1 MKIEIK
7 TKPGGMDDMN
17 EPRMDQDEDMSG
29 YALDESGLFGE
40 TASPE
45 PSTAEAPVE
54 KPALADVVP
63 EANSG
68 IEDRIKA
75 VENQLA
81 AAKERAAEPAPA
93 PPVMPGEPPAP
104 AGMSEWEQFKADYP
118 DIAAP
123 VEKMLKMREQTRD
136 QQMAAMH
143 ARIFEEAMDAARPTW
158 RDLRD
163 DPGFGAWLEANPEQ
177 QTAAQ
182 TPGVRAALKVIDAY
196 EASRKAND
204 VTAQRQERL
213 AGAVA
218 TPAKSSRAPALSDTL
233 DGWAAD

>member
-29 YALDESGLFGE
+29 YALDEGGLFGE

-45 PSTAEAPVE
+45 PSTAEAPIE

-81 AAKERAAEPAPA
+81 AAKERAVEPAPA
-93 PPVMPGEPPAP
+93 MPGDSPSMPPEI
-104 AGMSEWEQFKADYP
+104 SEWEQFKADYP
-118 DIAAP
+118 DIASP
-123 VEKMLKMREQTRD
+123 VEKMLTMREQTRD
-136 QQMAAMH
+136 QQMAAVH
-143 ARIFEEAMDAARPTW
+143 TRIFEEAMDAARPTW

-177 QTAAQ
+177 QAAAQ
-182 TPGVRAALKVIDAY
+182 TPGVRAALKVLDAY
-196 EASRKAND
+196 ESSRKASD

>member
-7 TKPGGMDDMN
+7 AKPGGMDDMN
-17 EPRMDQDEDMSG
+17 EPRMEQDEDMSG
-29 YALDESGLFGE
+29 YALDEGELFGE
-40 TASPE
+40 TAAPESPVTE
-45 PSTAEAPVE
+45 TPAE

-63 EANSG
+63 EANTAV
-68 IEDRIKA
+68 EDRIKA
-75 VENQLA
+75 IENQLA
-81 AAKERAAEPAPA
+81 AAKERAVEPAPA
-93 PPVMPGEPPAP
+93 MPGDSPGMAP
-104 AGMSEWEQFKADYP
+104 EISEWEQFKADYP
-118 DIAAP
+118 DIASP
-123 VEKMLKMREQTRD
+123 VEKMLTMREQTRD
-136 QQMAAMH
+136 QQMAAVH

-177 QTAAQ
+177 QAAAQ
-182 TPGVRAALKVIDAY
+182 TPGVRAALKVLDAY
-196 EASRKAND
+196 ESSKKASD

>member
-7 TKPGGMDDMN
+7 AKPGGMDDMN

-40 TASPE
+40 TASQE
-45 PSTAEAPVE
+45 PSTTEAPVE

-63 EANSG
+63 EANSA

-81 AAKERAAEPAPA
+81 AAKERAKAVENQLVAPE
-93 PPVMPGEPPAP
+93 MN
-104 AGMSEWEQFKADYP
+104 EWEQFKADYP
-118 DIAAP
+118 DIASP
-123 VEKMLKMREQTRD
+123 VEKMLTMREQTRD
-136 QQMAAMH
+136 QQMAAVH

-182 TPGVRAALKVIDAY
+182 TPGVRAALKVLDAY
-196 EASRKAND
+196 ESSKKASD

>member
-7 TKPGGMDDMN
+7 AKPGGMDDMN

-40 TASPE
+40 TESPE
-45 PSTAEAPVE
+45 PPTAEAPIE

-63 EANSG
+63 EANSA

-93 PPVMPGEPPAP
+93 MPGESPGMTPE
-104 AGMSEWEQFKADYP
+104 MSEWEQFKGDYP
-118 DIAAP
+118 DIAVP
-123 VEKMLKMREQTRD
+123 VEKMLSMREQTRD

-177 QTAAQ
+177 QAAAQ
-182 TPGVRAALKVIDAY
+182 TPGVRAALKVLDAY
-196 EASRKAND
+196 ESSRKASD

-218 TPAKSSRAPALSDTL
+218 TPAKGSRAPALSDTL

>member
-7 TKPGGMDDMN
+7 AKPGGMDDMD
-17 EPRMDQDEDMSG
+17 EPRMNQDEDMSG

-40 TASPE
+40 TEAPAA
-45 PSTAEAPVE
+45 PGAEAPVE

-63 EANSG
+63 EANTA
-68 IEDRIKA
+68 IEDRIRA

-93 PPVMPGEPPAP
+93 MPGEPPGMTP
-104 AGMSEWEQFKADYP
+104 EMSEWEQFKADYP
-118 DIAAP
+118 DIASP
-123 VEKMLKMREQTRD
+123 VEKMLSMREQTRD
-136 QQMAAMH
+136 QQMAAVH
-143 ARIFEEAMDAARPTW
+143 TRIFEEAMDAAKPAW

-177 QTAAQ
+177 QAAAQ
-182 TPGVRAALKVIDAY
+182 TPGVRAALKVIGAY
-196 EASRKAND
+196 EASKKASD
-204 VTAQRQERL
+204 VTIQRQERL

-218 TPAKSSRAPALSDTL
+218 TPAKGSRAPALSDTL

>member
-7 TKPGGMDDMN
+7 AKPGGMDDMN

-40 TASPE
+40 TESPE
-45 PSTAEAPVE
+45 PPTAEAPIE

-81 AAKERAAEPAPA
+81 AAKERAVEPAPA
-93 PPVMPGEPPAP
+93 MPGESPSMTPEI
-104 AGMSEWEQFKADYP
+104 SEWEQFKADYP
-118 DIAAP
+118 DIASP
-123 VEKMLKMREQTRD
+123 VEKMLTMREQTRD
-136 QQMAAMH
+136 QQMAAVH
-143 ARIFEEAMDAARPTW
+143 TRIFEEAMDAARPTW

-182 TPGVRAALKVIDAY
+182 TPGVRAALKVLDAY
-196 EASRKAND
+196 ESSKKASD